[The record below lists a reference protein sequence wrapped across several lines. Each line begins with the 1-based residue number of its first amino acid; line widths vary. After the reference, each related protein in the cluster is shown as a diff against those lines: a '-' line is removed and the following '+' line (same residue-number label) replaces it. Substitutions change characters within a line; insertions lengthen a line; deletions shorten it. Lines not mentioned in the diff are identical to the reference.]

1 MGYVKPV
8 ETIVAEIFLAYRIRT
23 NQDVRLSDW
32 TPWELRRPM
41 LVLSRKKNETIII
54 DDQITVTIVEI
65 RGDKVKLGIEAP
77 STVSVDRREVWEAK
91 RRNQSNPASTIT
103 PDRSPI

>member
-1 MGYVKPV
+1 
-8 ETIVAEIFLAYRIRT
+8 
-23 NQDVRLSDW
+23 
-32 TPWELRRPM
+32 M

-77 STVSVDRREVWEAK
+77 PSVSVDRREVWEAK
-91 RRNQSNPASTIT
+91 KRNQAPTNHPMNPSS
-103 PDRSPI
+103 PDRGSY

>member
-1 MGYVKPV
+1 
-8 ETIVAEIFLAYRIRT
+8 
-23 NQDVRLSDW
+23 
-32 TPWELRRPM
+32 M

-77 STVSVDRREVWEAK
+77 PSVSVDRREVWEAK
-91 RRNQSNPASTIT
+91 RRNQPNSTNSVSQ
-103 PDRSPI
+103 DRTSY

>member
-1 MGYVKPV
+1 
-8 ETIVAEIFLAYRIRT
+8 
-23 NQDVRLSDW
+23 
-32 TPWELRRPM
+32 M

-77 STVSVDRREVWEAK
+77 PSVSVDRREVWEAK
-91 RRNQSNPASTIT
+91 RRNQVNPTNPIA
-103 PDRSPI
+103 PDRSSF